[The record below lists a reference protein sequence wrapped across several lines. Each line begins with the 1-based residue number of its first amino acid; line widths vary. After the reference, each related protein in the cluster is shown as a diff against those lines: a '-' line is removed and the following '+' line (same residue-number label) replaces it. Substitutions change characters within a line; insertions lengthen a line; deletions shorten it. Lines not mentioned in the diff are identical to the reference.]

1 MAIELYFYLKITYF
15 SPTGAWNGTWRR
27 LKWPQVMFSYGLGYD
42 MAQETDSAETP
53 YPANSLLLRHDFDQK
68 MSHFWTPADLK
79 WYLEMASMAPS
90 HLAICKTKIL
100 VHYEFKVRINVVGR
114 AKNLPK

>member
-1 MAIELYFYLKITYF
+1 
-15 SPTGAWNGTWRR
+15 
-27 LKWPQVMFSYGLGYD
+27 MFSYGFGYD

-53 YPANSLLLRHDFDQK
+53 YPANSLLQRHDFDQK

-100 VHYEFKVRINVVGR
+100 VHYEFKVHINVVGR